1 MCMNSTSSLS
11 CVFHALT
18 DFGSGNKQT
27 NVDTLL
33 HRPLDLTP
41 RPYTQIRTPTVVQW
55 GGGGGGK
62 GWIKFIPKRNV
73 PFTYLRACLI

>member
-1 MCMNSTSSLS
+1 MNSTSSLS

-33 HRPLDLTP
+33 HRPLDVNP

-55 GGGGGGK
+55 EGGGGE

>member
-1 MCMNSTSSLS
+1 MNSTSSLS

-33 HRPLDLTP
+33 HRPLDLNP

-55 GGGGGGK
+55 GGGGGEGVDQIYSK
-62 GWIKFIPKRNV
+62 TKRSI
-73 PFTYLRACLI
+73 YLS

>member
-18 DFGSGNKQT
+18 DVGSGNKQT

-33 HRPLDLTP
+33 HRPLDLNP
-41 RPYTQIRTPTVVQW
+41 RPYTQIRTPTVVHW
-55 GGGGGGK
+55 GGRGGGVDQIYSK
-62 GWIKFIPKRNV
+62 TKRSI
-73 PFTYLRACLI
+73 YLS

>member
-1 MCMNSTSSLS
+1 MNSTSSLS

-33 HRPLDLTP
+33 HRPLDLNP

-55 GGGGGGK
+55 GGGE

>member
-1 MCMNSTSSLS
+1 MNSTSSLS

-33 HRPLDLTP
+33 YRPLNLNP

-55 GGGGGGK
+55 GGGGGVDQIYSK
-62 GWIKFIPKRNV
+62 TKRSI
-73 PFTYLRACLI
+73 YLS

>member
-1 MCMNSTSSLS
+1 MNSTSSLS

-18 DFGSGNKQT
+18 DFGSGNKET

-33 HRPLDLTP
+33 HRPLDLNP

-55 GGGGGGK
+55 GGGGGG
-62 GWIKFIPKRNV
+62 WIKFIPKRNV